1 MAAVSFVLLL
11 LLGIDERGAAVS
23 ASLPGIGGVAHLA
36 THYGIGGVAHLA
48 THHGIGGAAHLAAH
62 QGIGEAA
69 HLAAHLGI
77 EGCAA
82 ASASSSP
89 MASFG
94 HYAAG
99 SDAGD
104 DLAEALRHGVPDEF
118 DLSPGNA
125 AAVAAAAAAA

>member
-36 THYGIGGVAHLA
+36 TH
-48 THHGIGGAAHLAAH
+48 HGIGGAAHLAAH
-62 QGIGEAA
+62 RGIGEAA

-89 MASFG
+89 MTAASSG
-94 HYAAG
+94 NYAAG

-104 DLAEALRHGVPDEF
+104 ELAEALRHGVPDEF